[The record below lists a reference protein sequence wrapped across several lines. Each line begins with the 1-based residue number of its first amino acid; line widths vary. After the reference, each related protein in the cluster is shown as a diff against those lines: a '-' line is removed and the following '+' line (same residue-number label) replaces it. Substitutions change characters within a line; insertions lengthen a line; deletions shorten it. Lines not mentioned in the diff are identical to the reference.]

1 MRIIAG
7 EYRGRRLLP
16 PEDER
21 SRPITDRVKQALFD
35 RLTWQ
40 VEFGSIQVLDIFSGV
55 GSLGLEALSRGSTRA
70 VFVERDRGTAQRLQ
84 KNIQT
89 LALEGRTKILSAD
102 ALSPMLIDRL
112 AGEPYGLIFL
122 DPPYAMLD
130 ARVENQID
138 KIHAQIAR
146 LASLCPPG
154 GQLVL
159 RTDDHATV
167 RSVEGWDEP
176 VMHNYGSMSLHHFVR
191 PGGPQVS
198 RTADDDERDSATA
211 EDGPDAMA

>member
-16 PEDER
+16 PEDDR

-35 RLTWQ
+35 RITWQ
-40 VEFGSIQVLDIFSGV
+40 VDFGSIQVLDIFSGV
-55 GSLGLEALSRGSTRA
+55 GSLGLEALSRGALRA
-70 VFVERDRGTAQRLQ
+70 VFVERDRGTTQRLQ

-89 LALEGRTKILSAD
+89 LGLESRTKIYSAD

-112 AGEPYGLIFL
+112 AGESFGLIFL

-130 ARVENQID
+130 ARVENQIE
-138 KIHAQIAR
+138 KIHAQMAR
-146 LASLCPPG
+146 LAGHCSPG

-167 RSVEGWDEP
+167 RAVEGWEAP
-176 VMHNYGSMSLHHFVR
+176 VMHNYGSMSLHHYIR
-191 PGGPQVS
+191 PGPAQATPATGE
-198 RTADDDERDSATA
+198 DERTSATT